1 MTAGDIPSG
10 KNTHLSQS
18 DGAASAVAS
27 APQPGAVP
35 PAAALAPSE
44 TFEYAASV
52 RWKGDGTGC
61 GEALV
66 AKESFLVPI
75 GSAKELG
82 GCGKG
87 ANSEEM
93 LLAAVGTCWV
103 ATWAIFLG
111 KLGVPYEE
119 PRLRLTANLGKD
131 PAGGFRLTRMR
142 IHARV
147 PAALLAQ
154 HRPTIEKTV
163 ALAEKYCIIS
173 KVAKAA
179 MPVEV
184 ILEEI

>member
-1 MTAGDIPSG
+1 MTTGDIPSG

-18 DGAASAVAS
+18 DGAASAVA
-27 APQPGAVP
+27 APQPGVAP
-35 PAAALAPSE
+35 PAAALAPGK
-44 TFEYAASV
+44 THEYAASV

-66 AKESFLVPI
+66 AKESFLIPI
-75 GSAKELG
+75 GSASELG

-103 ATWAIFLG
+103 ATWAIFLA
-111 KLGVPYEE
+111 KLGVPYDE
-119 PRLRLTANLGKD
+119 PHLRLTTELGKD

-147 PAALLAQ
+147 PAALLSQ
-154 HRPTIEKTV
+154 HRPAIEKTV
-163 ALAEKYCIIS
+163 VLAEKFCIIS

-179 MPVEV
+179 MPIEV
-184 ILEEI
+184 VLEEA